1 MAAVNNLNYA
11 TVMKT
16 RLDLRLTQ
24 KLVMTPQ
31 LQQAIKLLQLSRLE
45 LQQTISQTLL
55 ENPLLE
61 EEIAVETVEEEA
73 SSVEENPGEVSEV
86 SATVEQPEGQEF
98 SWEDYF
104 QEERREWTTGEAV
117 ADSSNDERPSY
128 EQTLSKKDSL
138 EDYLLWQLGLLQISE
153 NERAIG
159 ERIVGNLDDDGY
171 LRVPLDEVATTAGV
185 TIQKAERVL
194 ALIQDFDP
202 PGVGARDLKECL
214 LIQAR
219 QLGLQDS
226 LVETIL
232 RDHLPE
238 LETKRYQ
245 IMAKRLGVSLEEVC
259 HAAKVVEGLEPK
271 PGRPFFISTQQLMI
285 PDIFVVKTEEGYQ
298 VLLSEDGLPRLR
310 VSPYYR
316 RLLAENKDKKDAT
329 RLYLEDRLRSALWVI
344 KSIEQRNRT
353 ICRVAESIVKFQ
365 QEFFEKGVGYLK
377 PLVLKRVA
385 ENIGMH
391 ESTISRTTTNK
402 YLSCTHGLF
411 ELKYF
416 FTTGIQISGEGGE
429 LSSSTVRDLIR
440 KMVSAEDPK
449 QPLTDQEIVA
459 HLQQTHQI
467 KIARRTIAKYRT
479 ELRLPPA
486 NKRRKYF

>member
-1 MAAVNNLNYA
+1 MAAVNNSYYA

-45 LQQTISQTLL
+45 LQQTLSQTLL

-61 EEIAVETVEEEA
+61 EEVTLESGEEETA
-73 SSVEENPGEVSEV
+73 SVEENPVETSET
-86 SATVEQPEGQEF
+86 ATTSEQSDEGEF

-104 QEERREWTTGEAV
+104 QEERREWTSQEPT
-117 ADSSNDERPSY
+117 ADSSEERPSF

-138 EDYLLWQLGLLQISE
+138 AEYLRWQLGLSQISE
-153 NERAIG
+153 G
-159 ERIVGNLDDDGY
+159 ERPLGELIIGNLDDDGY
-171 LRVPLDEVATTAGV
+171 LRVSLGEVATTAEV
-185 TIQKAERVL
+185 SVQQAEKVL
-194 ALIQDFDP
+194 NLIQEFDP

-214 LIQAR
+214 LIQVR
-219 QLGLQDS
+219 QLGLQGS
-226 LVETIL
+226 LVESLL

-238 LETKRYQ
+238 LETRRYS
-245 IMAKRLGVSLEEVC
+245 ILAKQLGVSLEEVC
-259 HAAKVVEGLEPK
+259 HAAKVIEGLEPK
-271 PGRPFFISTQQLMI
+271 PGRPFFTFTQQLMI

-316 RLLAENKDKKDAT
+316 RLLAENHDKKDAT
-329 RLYLEDRLRSALWVI
+329 RAYLEDRLRSALWVI

-365 QEFFEKGVGYLK
+365 QGFFEKGVGYLK
-377 PLVLKRVA
+377 PLVLKQVA
-385 ENIGMH
+385 EDIGMH
-391 ESTISRTTTNK
+391 ESTISRATTNK
-402 YLSCTHGLF
+402 YLSCSRGLF

-416 FTTGIQISGEGGE
+416 FTTGIPKSGEGGE
-429 LSSSTVRDLIR
+429 LSSSTVRELLR
-440 KMVSAEDPK
+440 KMVAEEDPK

-459 HLQQTHQI
+459 RLRQVYQI
-467 KIARRTIAKYRT
+467 EIARRTIAKYRT

-486 NKRRKYF
+486 NKRKKYF